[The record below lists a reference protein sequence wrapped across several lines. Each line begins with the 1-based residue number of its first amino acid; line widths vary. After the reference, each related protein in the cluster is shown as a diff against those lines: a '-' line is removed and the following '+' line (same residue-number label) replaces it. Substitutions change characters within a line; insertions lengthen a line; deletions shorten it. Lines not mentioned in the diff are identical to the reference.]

1 VIAPE
6 EVLVRRTRLRLGLGV
21 GLTITALLLLA
32 GGISYLVLVRGQEAQ
47 IRRELAWGAVNGTVP
62 GPPACSWVFRYADG
76 AFLGSN
82 TPPPPGLPVRADAE
96 RVAATGAAYDS
107 RLTRDGTVYYVH
119 TERRGDGVVQVV
131 FDARFQLSDRR
142 HLLFAFTLAAL
153 VGLLAAVLTG
163 VLVGRHAVAPL
174 VEALARQRRFVADAS
189 HELRTP
195 IAHVHTRAQLLARRD
210 SGSGSGSRDLVR
222 LVASTRRLGEIVD
235 ELLLSARLSA
245 APDGLPTVEPVD
257 LAALAADAVAAESDL
272 AAERDQSITVSTP
285 GGPLLVAGIES
296 ALRRVLGELLTNAL
310 AHLPAGGR
318 IAVTVRRSAGHPDT
332 AEVVVQDT
340 GAGFDPADAE
350 RIFDRFHRGED
361 AGERRHGLG
370 LALLR
375 EVVTGHGGTITA
387 ESHPGGGARFT
398 VHLPASPSPRPRH
411 PTRPRWRSRG
421 NHVPAGWRS

>member
-1 VIAPE
+1 MNAAE
-6 EVLVRRTRLRLGLGV
+6 EILVRRARLRLGLGV
-21 GLTITALLLLA
+21 GLAITALLALA

-47 IRRELAWGAVNGTVP
+47 IRRELAWGAANGTVP
-62 GPPACSWVFRYADG
+62 GPPACSWVFWYEHG
-76 AFLGSN
+76 AFLGAN

-96 RVAATGAAYDS
+96 SAAATGQPRDS
-107 RLTRDGTVYYVH
+107 RLTRDGTSYYVH
-119 TERRGDGVVQVV
+119 TERRGDRVVQVA

-153 VGLLAAVLTG
+153 AGLLAAVLTG

-174 VEALARQRRFVADAS
+174 VDALARQRRFVADAS

-195 IAHVHTRAQLLARRD
+195 IAQVHTRAQLLARR
-210 SGSGSGSRDLVR
+210 GSASRDLAR

-235 ELLLSARLSA
+235 ELLLSARLAA
-245 APDGLPTVEPVD
+245 APDGLPAAEPVD

-272 AAERDQSITVSTP
+272 AAERGQSITVTTP
-285 GGPLLVAGIES
+285 GGPLLVCGIES
-296 ALRRVLGELLTNAL
+296 ALRRVLSELLANAL
-310 AHLPAGGR
+310 AHLPPGGR
-318 IAVTVRRSAGHPDT
+318 IAVTVRRAGGHGNA
-332 AEVVVQDT
+332 AEVIVRDT

-350 RIFDRFHRGED
+350 RIFDRFHRGPG

-387 ESHPGGGARFT
+387 SSVPGHGASFT
-398 VHLPASPSPRPRH
+398 VRLPM
-411 PTRPRWRSRG
+411 PTLGRRIARPRWRRRG
-421 NHVPAGWRS
+421 DPAPPGRGPGA